1 MNYQDLLRLAWQS
14 VWFHRQRSVLT
25 MLGILIG
32 IASVILLTSI
42 GEGTR
47 RYVLSEF
54 TQFGTTLV
62 GVNSGK
68 IETTGLP
75 GALGTTIHPL
85 TLQDAAALARIRGVD
100 RVVPVIVGTAPIQRE
115 GGTRNTFVYG
125 VTAAAPQVW
134 RMGVRGGRFLPEM
147 DPDRSAPVAV
157 LGPKLKRELFGDQ
170 TSLGRYVR
178 ISGQRFLVVG
188 VMEPKGQ
195 FLGFDIDDSAYIPV
209 AAARQMFNR
218 EALQEI
224 DLLIANASFIDPV
237 VARIKT
243 VLTERHNHEED
254 FTVTTQTGML
264 DTLDRVIRIVSL
276 AVVGIGAISLLVGS
290 IGILT
295 MMWISVNERT
305 SEIGLVRAIGATS
318 GQVLLLF
325 LTEAALI
332 STLGG
337 ILGVTAGLG
346 VAQLLHLYVPAL
358 PVHTPMVY
366 VALALIVSLGVGL
379 ASGLMPARRAAAL
392 DPVVALT
399 AE

>member
-1 MNYQDLLRLAWQS
+1 VNYQDLLRLAWQS
-14 VWFHRQRSVLT
+14 VWFHRQRSLLT

-85 TLQDAAALARIRGVD
+85 TLEDAAALARIRGVD
-100 RVVPVIVGTAPIQRE
+100 RVVPIIVGTAPIQHE

-134 RMGVRGGRFLPEM
+134 RMGVRGGRFLPEI

-224 DLLIANASFIDPV
+224 DLLIANASFIEPV

-243 VLTERHNHEED
+243 VLAERHNHEED

>member
-1 MNYQDLLRLAWQS
+1 
-14 VWFHRQRSVLT
+14 
-25 MLGILIG
+25 MLW
-32 IASVILLTSI
+32 
-42 GEGTR
+42 R
-47 RYVLSEF
+47 R
-54 TQFGTTLV
+54 
-62 GVNSGK
+62 
-68 IETTGLP
+68 
-75 GALGTTIHPL
+75 
-85 TLQDAAALARIRGVD
+85 RGF
-100 RVVPVIVGTAPIQRE
+100 A
-115 GGTRNTFVYG
+115 F
-125 VTAAAPQVW
+125 
-134 RMGVRGGRFLPEM
+134 
-147 DPDRSAPVAV
+147 
-157 LGPKLKRELFGDQ
+157 
-170 TSLGRYVR
+170 
-178 ISGQRFLVVG
+178 
-188 VMEPKGQ
+188 
-195 FLGFDIDDSAYIPV
+195 

-218 EALQEI
+218 QALQEI
-224 DLLIANASFIDPV
+224 DLLIANASFIDPA

-243 VLTERHNHEED
+243 VLKERHNHEED

-318 GQVLLLF
+318 GQILLLF

-358 PVHTPMVY
+358 PVHTPMLY